1 MLYCCTVDVVERVL
15 PINKVRYPLA
25 RQRLLE
31 LMESDQADRSKP
43 WDISPDMTESEWSM
57 LMEPDWARAREMLLL
72 LRQIRMPSA
81 RNIGLDGSR
90 AIWIIALHNTDYLDA
105 GEIVLKKMRY
115 LFYKDK
121 TQVFYPGIPYL
132 VDRLAV
138 SKNNWGEKSK
148 QMYGTQG
155 YVDSNGAHCRYPI
168 SQPSKLTE
176 RRLRY
181 GLKTTEEEC
190 EHSHERTT

>member
-1 MLYCCTVDVVERVL
+1 MLYCCTIDVVERAL
-15 PINKVRYPLA
+15 PTTKVKYPLV

-31 LMESDQADRSKP
+31 LMESDQADRNKP
-43 WDISPDMTESEWSM
+43 WNINPDMTESEWSM

-72 LRQIRMPSA
+72 LEQVRVPSA

-90 AIWIIALHNTDYLDA
+90 AIWIIALHNIDYMGA
-105 GEIVLKKMRY
+105 GEKVLKKMQY

-132 VDRLAV
+132 VDRLAM
-138 SKNNWGEKSK
+138 SRNNWEEGSK
-148 QMYGTQG
+148 QTYGTQG
-155 YVDSNGAHCRYPI
+155 YVDNNGIRRRYPI

-181 GLKTTEEEC
+181 SLNTTEEEC